1 MKQKQADELVD
12 KSESSEFISPALQV
26 LPVLEQLK
34 PTYSAP
40 GEPRHTKNVDN
51 VGLKEV
57 EQSFLGAPTNWITAQ
72 QDTQ

>member
-1 MKQKQADELVD
+1 MKQKQADGLVD
-12 KSESSEFISPALQV
+12 KFESGESISLALQV
-26 LPVLEQLK
+26 LPVLELK

-40 GEPRHTKNVDN
+40 VELRRTKNADN